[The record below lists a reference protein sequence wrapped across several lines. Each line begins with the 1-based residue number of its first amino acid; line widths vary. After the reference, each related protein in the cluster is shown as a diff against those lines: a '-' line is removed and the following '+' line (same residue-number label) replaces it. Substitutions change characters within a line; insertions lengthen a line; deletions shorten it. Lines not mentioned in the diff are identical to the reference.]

1 MKKILVLSALL
12 FCAALSAQELSGTY
26 MVAQRDTC
34 NLYIDVY
41 LPVPGSETM
50 IDGQP
55 KPAVLYV
62 FGGGFIMGRRDDPF
76 CLPWFK
82 ILTENGYGVV
92 SVDYRLGLKGQKMSF
107 DLFHIYNSAKAVK
120 RAVDIGV
127 EDVFA
132 AVRYLC
138 DNPSVG
144 IDPNNLVISG
154 SSAGAMI
161 SLSSALETCS
171 PTERTAILPDGF
183 RFKGVM
189 SFAGSIMSDSGMPK
203 YAVEPAPHL
212 LFHGTKD
219 GAVVYDKTVFGRMG
233 AFGSSALV
241 KDVFSR
247 KGYVYN
253 IYRYMGHGHDIAA
266 HMMATWP
273 EQKRFLEVN
282 VVKGER
288 RIVDASLDDPTVP
301 VWSKISVSL
310 DDIY

>member
-1 MKKILVLSALL
+1 MKKILMLAALL
-12 FCAALSAQELSGTY
+12 ICSGLGAQELSGTY

-34 NLYIDVY
+34 NLYMDVY
-41 LPVPGSETM
+41 LPAPGSETT
-50 IDGQP
+50 IDGIP
-55 KPAVLYV
+55 KPTVLYV

-76 CLPWFK
+76 CIPWFK
-82 ILTENGYGVV
+82 TLTENGYGVV
-92 SVDYRLGLKGQKMSF
+92 SVDYRLGLKGQKLKF
-107 DLFHIYNSAKAVK
+107 DLFHIYGSAKAVK

-144 IDPNNLVISG
+144 IDPYNMVISG

-171 PTERTAILPDGF
+171 PTERTAILPEGF

-189 SFAGSIMSDSGMPK
+189 SFAGSVMSDSGVPK
-203 YAVEPAPHL
+203 YASEPAPHL
-212 LFHGTKD
+212 FFHGTED
-219 GAVVYDKTVFGRMG
+219 AAVVYDKTAFGNMG
-233 AFGSSALV
+233 AYGSSSLV
-241 KDVFSR
+241 KNVFSR
-247 KGYVYN
+247 NGYVYE
-253 IYRYMGHGHDIAA
+253 IYRYIGHGHDIAA
-266 HMMATWP
+266 HMLATWP

-282 VVKGER
+282 VVQGKR